1 MGGQQLSLIWAAPA
15 RPRSRQLTLT
25 RASGAR
31 LRSELPRFGG
41 QQLPLTR
48 AAKVRLRLDIINK
61 SDQIS
66 FTGIQTHIPLQEETT
81 NYYRMGNTQSTPL
94 SLLTSNF
101 KEVRARGHDLG
112 IEIRK
117 GKLITLCRSE
127 WPAFDVGWP
136 PEGTFR
142 LAVITRVKSKIF
154 LPGRA
159 GHLDQIPY
167 ILIWQD
173 LVENPPPWLSPF
185 QLASEPC
192 KALVARPLKSK
203 QPTAP
208 PILFYLTAGTHC
220 SQNPLRTP
228 PGPRPQPP
236 WLSCGREQADGRRPA
251 HTGPLKG
258 KVTLKGRRGG
268 REGAL
273 RGPAPLSRL
282 TPRWLYPFGK

>member
-1 MGGQQLSLIWAAPA
+1 
-15 RPRSRQLTLT
+15 
-25 RASGAR
+25 
-31 LRSELPRFGG
+31 
-41 QQLPLTR
+41 
-48 AAKVRLRLDIINK
+48 
-61 SDQIS
+61 
-66 FTGIQTHIPLQEETT
+66 
-81 NYYRMGNTQSTPL
+81 MGNTQSTPL

-251 HTGPLKG
+251 LTGPLKG

-273 RGPAPLSRL
+273 RGLAPLSRL